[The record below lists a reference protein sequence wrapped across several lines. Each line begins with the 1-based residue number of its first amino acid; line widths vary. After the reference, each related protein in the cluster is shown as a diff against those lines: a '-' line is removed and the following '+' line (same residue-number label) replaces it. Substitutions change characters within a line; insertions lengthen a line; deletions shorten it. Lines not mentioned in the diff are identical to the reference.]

1 MLMIRVENTGTAAET
16 IAGVPI
22 PANDIAYFPADR
34 CVWKYLN
41 SPAEYSDGQYRIS
54 NAFFFPGTG
63 TDVSIDIHTGTLAAT
78 LGYIGKSGRFV
89 GMTG

>member
-1 MLMIRVENTGTAAET
+1 MLMIRVENSGGDTT
-16 IAGVPI
+16 IAGVPL

-34 CVWKYLN
+34 CVWKYVN
-41 SPAEYSDGQYRIS
+41 SPAEYANGQYRIS
-54 NAFFFPGTG
+54 NAFFFPGDAG
-63 TDVSIDIHTGTLAAT
+63 AVDIHTGDLAAT